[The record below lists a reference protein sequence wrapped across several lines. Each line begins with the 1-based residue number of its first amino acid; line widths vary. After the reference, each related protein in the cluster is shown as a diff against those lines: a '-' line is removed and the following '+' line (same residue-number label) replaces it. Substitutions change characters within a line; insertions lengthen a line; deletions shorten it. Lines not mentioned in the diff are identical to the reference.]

1 MNPAADSLARPTFPS
16 PPRSIPPRRHT
27 RINTLT
33 TRSPTRRVGKRRP
46 TERESKPHAFGSFS
60 QVKDRVFSE
69 RVRIQDFFIDF
80 DKKRTGNVS
89 KTQFV
94 SAMSI
99 AGFRLTSLQVHEL
112 CEQYPSHVADKPVR
126 WRDFCDDVN
135 AVFAPARLEK
145 TPGALVP
152 QSSRKSLDCDPLR
165 HSSSRSIKS
174 EDLKFLKNDLDRTVS
189 ELSGSTVA
197 GDATERLLDAIEER
211 VRARYVDVAPLFR
224 DHNKNPNSPKRVN
237 SVTATQF
244 AAVLKTHIRPG
255 LTEEE
260 TALLVEHFGDGSGMV
275 NYARFAATVDP
286 KHAKPF

>member
-1 MNPAADSLARPTFPS
+1 
-16 PPRSIPPRRHT
+16 
-27 RINTLT
+27 
-33 TRSPTRRVGKRRP
+33 
-46 TERESKPHAFGSFS
+46 
-60 QVKDRVFSE
+60 VFSE

-112 CEQYPSHVADKPVR
+112 CEQYPSQVADKPVR

-135 AVFAPARLEK
+135 AVFSPARLEK
-145 TPGALVP
+145 TPGALVS
-152 QSSRKSLDCDPLR
+152 QSSRKSLECDPLR

-174 EDLKFLKNDLDRTVS
+174 EDLKFLKNDLDGTVS
-189 ELSGSTVA
+189 DLSGSTAAV
-197 GDATERLLDAIEER
+197 DATERLLDAIEER

-255 LTEEE
+255 VTEEE

>member
-46 TERESKPHAFGSFS
+46 TERESKPHTFGSYS

-112 CEQYPSHVADKPVR
+112 CEQYPSDAADKPVR

>member
-99 AGFRLTSLQVHEL
+99 AGFRLTSLQIHEL
-112 CEQYPSHVADKPVR
+112 CEQYPSDAADKPVR